1 MPYLNIDYFI
11 VCVFL
16 LITLVIGLRAGSG
29 IKDIREYA
37 TANKIFGTGALVLT
51 WLATDVAGETVL
63 DMVSSVRTV
72 GIIQP
77 LIVFG
82 GWGIALLM
90 QALFFAPKFTRF
102 SNCITMGDVMG
113 QLYKG
118 PSQVMTGLL
127 GFFTA
132 LCIAGM
138 ELTVLGILCENLLA
152 VDFRLGVGVGGFL
165 LVLYTT
171 HGGIKAVA
179 FTDLFQGL
187 ILCIV
192 VPIIMVAA
200 LKQAGGVQAVL
211 THVPSTQLQILEH
224 SQGSY
229 YLALFLS
236 LSVFQ
241 FSVIDPA
248 LVQRILLGRTN
259 QQLRHQFLIVAT
271 CLFAL
276 MFAMSLLGLASIVL
290 YPEATYAP
298 VVPRIVMDVLPI
310 GLKGLAIAGLFAIT
324 MATFDSFL
332 HAAGLTLVHDVINP
346 LYKGHTFDELKWVRY
361 VTSIIGLFVIGIGLI
376 RADNL
381 YNFVLL
387 SYKFTGP
394 LLAFPLF
401 AGVCGLKSDP
411 RSFYVASGATIFV
424 LLLLERLCPASQN
437 HWIPIVSVVTNGIV
451 FFGMHAIRHNGIA
464 IINRAQG
471 QEYLW
476 RPRRASMLTRLKQCL
491 PTPKRLV
498 QYSQR
503 QVAHYGASYA
513 LFGIFCCVNYL
524 FPYFMWEHTSP
535 AMYDLMLYLRALGA
549 MACGLLLV
557 RDKWP
562 NSLIP
567 YLPSFWHLTLLY
579 CLPFTSTVMF
589 LITQGSVE
597 WLINIAITIMF
608 LIVLVDWVSFLLL
621 SILGV
626 TLGFLFYQLAI
637 GPVRL
642 QLDFSTGYLLVYICV
657 FATSIALI

>member
-1 MPYLNIDYFI
+1 MGYLSIDYLDYLI
-11 VCVFL
+11 VAAFL
-16 LITLVIGLRAGSG
+16 LITLIIGLRTGRG

-63 DMVSSVRTV
+63 DMTDSVRTV

-82 GWGIALLM
+82 GWGIALLI
-90 QALFFAPKFTRF
+90 QALFFAPRF
-102 SNCITMGDVMG
+102 VQFNSCMTMGDVMG

-138 ELTVLGILCENLLA
+138 ELTVLGILGEYLLDI
-152 VDFRLGVGVGGFL
+152 DFRFGVGVGGLL
-165 LVLYTT
+165 LVMYTT

-192 VPIIMVAA
+192 APIIMVAA
-200 LKQAGGVQAVL
+200 LKKAGGIQDVL
-211 THVPSTQLQILEH
+211 MQVPATQLQVFDH
-224 SQGSY
+224 PQVSY

-248 LVQRILLGRTN
+248 LVQRLLMGKTK
-259 QQLRHQFLIVAT
+259 QQLRHQFLIVST

-276 MFAMSLLGLASIVL
+276 MFTLALLGFASTVL
-290 YPEATYAP
+290 YPEAIDVPIVPYVVRTILP
-298 VVPRIVMDVLPI
+298 V
-310 GLKGLAIAGLFAIT
+310 GLKGLAMSGLFAIT

-332 HAAGLTLVHDVINP
+332 HSAGLTLVHDVIEP
-346 LYKGHTFDELKWVRY
+346 ICSSRGHRLNELKWVRY
-361 VTSIIGLFVIGIGLI
+361 VTGLIGLTVIGIGLI

-401 AGVCGLKSDP
+401 SGVCGLKPDQKA
-411 RSFYVASGATIFV
+411 FYVASGATIVALF
-424 LLLLERLCPASQN
+424 LSEWLFPASQA
-437 HWIPIVSVVTNGIV
+437 HWVSIISVITNGI
-451 FFGMHAIRHNGIA
+451 FFLGTHAIR
-464 IINRAQG
+464 NRGFVIVNRSEG
-471 QEYLW
+471 QEYFW
-476 RPRRASMLTRLKQCL
+476 IPRRESTLARLKEWL
-491 PTPKRLV
+491 PTPQRIIR
-498 QYSQR
+498 YSQK
-503 QVAHYGASYA
+503 QVAHYGAPYA
-513 LFGIFCCVNYL
+513 LFGVFCCVNYL

-535 AMYDLMLYLRALGA
+535 AMYDLMLYIRTVGA
-549 MACGLLLV
+549 MACGILLV

-562 NSLIP
+562 QSLLP
-567 YLPSFWHLTLLY
+567 YLPTFWHLTLLY

-589 LITQGSVE
+589 LLTQGSVE
-597 WLINIAITIMF
+597 WLINVALTIMF
-608 LIVLVDWVSFLLL
+608 LVVLVDWLSFI
-621 SILGV
+621 IL
-626 TLGFLFYQLAI
+626 TFL
-637 GPVRL
+637 
-642 QLDFSTGYLLVYICV
+642 
-657 FATSIALI
+657 